1 MVCITINVRLD
12 VNDDITIADWIKLC
26 LDTVDEGALEWIFV
40 LAWSFWNCRNH
51 MVFKQKKIL
60 VEQIMQQVHHLIK
73 CYKEE

>member
-40 LAWSFWNCRNH
+40 LAWSFWNLGTIWCSSKR
-51 MVFKQKKIL
+51 K
-60 VEQIMQQVHHLIK
+60 
-73 CYKEE
+73 